1 MPIYT
6 LQNQELTAQFA
17 SRGAELKSLK
27 DNRTGQEYMWCGDAA
42 YWGRTSPVL
51 FPLVGACKNNEY
63 THQGKQYSM
72 SQHGFARDMEFSLLT
87 QTGDSLW
94 FGLSETEETLAKY
107 PFAVRLELGYRLEG
121 RSLTVLWR
129 VKNPGRET
137 LYFSIGG
144 HPAFNCPLKPGERQT
159 DYSLLFD
166 AKDKLVSRVLEPWGV
181 TDERREFSLADGRL
195 PITADLFDRDALIVE
210 DHQAHRVSLV
220 RPEGETYLTVEFEA
234 TLFGIWSPKG
244 KQAPFVCIEPW
255 YGRADHMDFQ
265 GELCEREWGNRLEP
279 EETFEAIYRIVV
291 E

>member
-17 SRGAELKSLK
+17 SHGAELKSLK

-94 FGLSETEETLAKY
+94 FGLSETEQTLAKY
-107 PFAVRLELGYRLEG
+107 PFAFRLELGYRLEG

-195 PITADLFDRDALIVE
+195 PITNDMFDRDALIVE

-220 RPEGETYLTVEFEA
+220 RPEGEAYLTVEFDA
-234 TLFGIWSPKG
+234 PLFGIWSPKG

-255 YGRADHMDFQ
+255 YGRADHMDFH